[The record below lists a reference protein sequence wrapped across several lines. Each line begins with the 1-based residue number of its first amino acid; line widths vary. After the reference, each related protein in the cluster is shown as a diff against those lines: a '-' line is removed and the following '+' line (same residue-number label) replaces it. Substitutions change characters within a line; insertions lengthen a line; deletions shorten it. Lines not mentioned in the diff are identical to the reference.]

1 MSDTPRTDAAW
12 YASESGAGC
21 EPLLKCSLQLE
32 RELRESEVSA
42 AVMREALGRQIQ
54 GLSPLDYLHVQ
65 FPATIGHIPLNE
77 FFHAQAD
84 ALTEWEANK

>member
-1 MSDTPRTDAAW
+1 MSDTPRTDAATDKHVW
-12 YASESGAGC
+12 PNSADNFAR
-21 EPLLKCSLQLE
+21 QLE
-32 RELRESEVSA
+32 RELRESEANA

-65 FPATIGHIPLNE
+65 FPTTIGHIPLNE